1 MTGTWNRSG
10 PPKTA
15 PKLIHCNNLL
25 TNIILFSLL
34 LRVPPSISSPS
45 PSFSES
51 SIINQAWPLTQWARE
66 AIQKADIKF
75 KNIHPIVIDPNSNKD
90 TNNQKSIYI
99 ASEFLNHAAS
109 STFMNDDKLSEDEDR
124 LVKVGRSL
132 VDLVDSVESE
142 EVLKMGLENLVQQC
156 NILAMD
162 DLKVGYYVI
171 IVSLLFSFNL
181 LFLVQPD
188 IIFELL
194 MSPTSGTKSKIW

>member
-1 MTGTWNRSG
+1 MTGTWNGLFTTRL
-10 PPKTA
+10 PKTE
-15 PKLIHCNNLL
+15 PIFILCNNLL
-25 TNIILFSLL
+25 TNIILFYLL
-34 LRVPPSISSPS
+34 LRVPPSMSSPS

-51 SIINQAWPLTQWARE
+51 SIINKAWPLTQWARE

-75 KNIHPIVIDPNSNKD
+75 QNIHPIVIDPNSNKD

-109 STFMNDDKLSEDEDR
+109 STFMNDEKLSKDEDR

-156 NILAMD
+156 DILAIH
-162 DLKVGYYVI
+162 DLKVGYVLCLFCFR
-171 IVSLLFSFNL
+171 SLFYFEFSLTYYF
-181 LFLVQPD
+181 
-188 IIFELL
+188 
-194 MSPTSGTKSKIW
+194 